1 MKKLL
6 LTGIAALSLA
16 TGTAAEVDKMPVY
29 DPDTG
34 VMIPEWPGYSTQ
46 PGGPGRVDMWNPGSG
61 RPWWDNGQSAPGP
74 NPPGPENPSGP
85 GANDYSNIPLPAPQ
99 PAPPAQALACA
110 DSDFTYECG
119 IVSEYPASARDRDK
133 TYKIEIKIEGSACP
147 VAGKGFRVKPEP
159 ARMVFDVTHV
169 TVNGNSYSRYDQYYP
184 TEVSA
189 KPVNQLTWKGLYS
202 KDVNTAMI
210 GKLRMG
216 KMTKESEPTSQ
227 YIYTEQR
234 YKNGKL
240 ISNMKAICYCSDG
253 GEGCGE

>member
-1 MKKLL
+1 M
-6 LTGIAALSLA
+6 AA
-16 TGTAAEVDKMPVY
+16 
-29 DPDTG
+29 
-34 VMIPEWPGYSTQ
+34 
-46 PGGPGRVDMWNPGSG
+46 
-61 RPWWDNGQSAPGP
+61 
-74 NPPGPENPSGP
+74 
-85 GANDYSNIPLPAPQ
+85 
-99 PAPPAQALACA
+99 PAQALACA

-119 IVSEYPASARDRDK
+119 IVSEYPARARDRDK
-133 TYKIEIKIEGSACP
+133 TYKIEIKIEGSDCP

-159 ARMVFDVTHV
+159 ARTVFDVTHV

-202 KDVNTAMI
+202 KDVNTAII

-216 KMTKESEPTSQ
+216 KVTKESEPTSQ

-240 ISNMKAICYCSDG
+240 ISNMKAICYCRDG

>member
-1 MKKLL
+1 
-6 LTGIAALSLA
+6 
-16 TGTAAEVDKMPVY
+16 MPVF
-29 DPDTG
+29 DPATG
-34 VMIPEWPGYSTQ
+34 VMIPDWEGFP
-46 PGGPGRVDMWNPGSG
+46 PVGSG
-61 RPWWDNGQSAPGP
+61 RTGVGAQTPWWDNGQTRLHQDVFPTPQTGM
-74 NPPGPENPSGP
+74 ENPSGP
-85 GANDYSNIPLPAPQ
+85 LWGQDQSHAPLARPPMA
-99 PAPPAQALACA
+99 APAQALACA

-119 IVSEYPASARDRDK
+119 IVSEYPARARDRDK
-133 TYKIEIKIEGSACP
+133 TYKIEIKVEGSTCP

-159 ARMVFDVTHV
+159 ARIVFDVTHV

-202 KDVNTAMI
+202 KDVNTAII

-240 ISNMKAICYCSDG
+240 ISNMKAICYCRYG